1 MSSTF
6 SGFYVAKSGIQAA
19 RANLQVTGQN
29 MTNVNT
35 KGYTRQRVDSYAI
48 ASSGNNMRYASGEI
62 GIGEGVYCSGVSQI
76 RDPYLDIRYRAEH
89 AKTGKTETQLDTLQD
104 IDSIFDETTKDGIS
118 AQFADLLKQLKT
130 LGATPSDYNLE
141 GIVKSSAQLLTKAFN
156 TASNKLAEIRKQQT
170 KSLEKDEISNVN
182 SLLKNIAHLNEEI
195 KSSEISGTPALELID
210 QRNTKIDELS
220 KYANIEVSS
229 KQVDVGSGRSV
240 SELHIDLVSGDK
252 SFNLVTDNKFSSFGM
267 TTDADTGYVTMSL
280 KDTDGNA
287 VQAKDADGNVMN
299 DGGGSPYTMTNADLT
314 EGTFSGYL
322 TMLNEKGEFDAAD
335 GTERGIGYYEN
346 VLNKLAVSFADTMN
360 TANSTNPPANDNKP
374 LFSTTDGKAMAAGN
388 ICLSNEW
395 NTSTSA
401 YITNTKQTASA
412 GVDPKTLGDNIL
424 YMVNQ
429 LGKDTT
435 YKTSSDNT
443 SGKTLFT
450 TSIEAYISD
459 VSVSVLGLQEK
470 DITQNDTS
478 YNSTL
483 DEINTQRAAVSSVDV
498 NEEGIN
504 LIMYNQSL
512 TASSRFMTTLD
523 EAMDTI
529 INRMGIVGN

>member
-35 KGYTRQRVDSYAI
+35 PGYTRQRVDSYAV
-48 ASSGNNMRYASGEI
+48 ASTNNGMRYASTSI
-62 GIGEGVYCSGVSQI
+62 GIGQGVNCTGVNQI
-76 RDPYLDIRYRAEH
+76 RDPYLDIRYRTEH
-89 AKTGKTETQLDTLQD
+89 AKTGKTGTQLDTLED

-118 AQFADLLKQLKT
+118 AQFADLVKQMKT
-130 LGATPSDYNLE
+130 LGAAPSYTLE
-141 GIVKSSAQLLTKAFN
+141 GIVKNSAQLLTKALN
-156 TASNKLAEIRKQQT
+156 KASAKLDEIRTLQT
-170 KSLEKDEISNVN
+170 KSLKNDEITNVN

-195 KSSEISGTPALELID
+195 KSSDISGTSALELMD

-220 KYANIEVSS
+220 KYANINVSS
-229 KQVDVGSGRSV
+229 KQVDIGSGKSV

-252 SFNLVTDNKFSSFGM
+252 SFSLVSDNKFSSFDM
-267 TTDADTGYVTMSL
+267 TTDADTGYVTMAL

-287 VQAKDADGNVMN
+287 VQAKDSDGNVMK
-299 DGGGSPYTMTNADLT
+299 DGDDKPYTMANADLT

-322 TMLNEKGEFDAAD
+322 TMLNEKGEFDSAD

-346 VLNKLAVSFADTMN
+346 VLDKLAVSFANTMN

-388 ICLSNEW
+388 ICLSEEW
-395 NTSTSA
+395 NTSTSS
-401 YITNTKQTASA
+401 YMTNTKQTPSSN
-412 GVDPKTLGDNIL
+412 VDTTTLGDNIL
-424 YMVNQ
+424 YMVDQ
-429 LGKDTT
+429 LAKDTT
-435 YKTSSDNT
+435 YRTSSDNA

-450 TSIEAYISD
+450 TSIEAYVSD
-459 VSVSVLGLQEK
+459 LSVSVLGLQENY
-470 DITQNDTS
+470 ITQNDTS

-483 DEINTQRAAVSSVDV
+483 SEIDKQRSEISSVDV

-523 EAMDTI
+523 EALDTI
-529 INRMGIVGN
+529 INKMGIVGR

>member
-29 MTNVNT
+29 MANVNT

-48 ASSGNNMRYASGEI
+48 PSSGNGMRYASGEI

-104 IDSIFDETTKDGIS
+104 ITSIFDETTKDGIS
-118 AQFADLLKQLKT
+118 AQFADLIKQLKT

-156 TASNKLAEIRKQQT
+156 TAANKLTEIRKQQT
-170 KSLEKDEISNVN
+170 DSLQNDEITNVN

-195 KSSEISGTPALELID
+195 KSSDISGTSALELID
-210 QRNTKIDELS
+210 QRNTMIDELS
-220 KYANIEVSS
+220 KYANIKVSS
-229 KQVDVGSGRSV
+229 KQVDIGSGRSV

-252 SFNLVTDNKFSSFGM
+252 SFSLVSDNKFSSLGM
-267 TTDADTGYVTMSL
+267 TTDVDTGISMVL
-280 KDTDGNA
+280 KDTDGND
-287 VQAKDADGNVMN
+287 VQAKDADGNVMH
-299 DGGGSPYTMTNADLT
+299 DGGGSPYTMANADLT

-322 TMLNEKGEFDAAD
+322 TMLNENGEFDAAN

-346 VLNKLAVSFADTMN
+346 VLNKLAVSFADIMN
-360 TANSTNPPANDNKP
+360 KANSTNPPANDNKP
-374 LFSTTDGKAMAAGN
+374 LFSTTDGKPMAAGN
-388 ICLSNEW
+388 ICLSSEW

-401 YITNTKQTASA
+401 YVTNTKQAASP
-412 GVDPKTLGDNIL
+412 GVDPKTVGDNIL

-429 LGKDTT
+429 LEKDTT
-435 YKTSSDNT
+435 YKTGSDNV

-450 TSIEAYISD
+450 TSIKAYISD
-459 VSVSVLGLQEK
+459 VSVSVLGLQKK
-470 DITQNDTS
+470 DITTRDKA

-483 DEINTQRAAVSSVDV
+483 NEIDTQRASHSSVDV

-512 TASSRFMTTLD
+512 TASSRVMTTLD
-523 EAMDTI
+523 EALDTI
-529 INRMGIVGN
+529 INKMGLAGR